1 MDFHAELARQLQRRE
16 FAVSTRYPDLPAV
29 AKTVSELST
38 LTIGI
43 YGAPGVWSAA
53 QVQGLVRSTLLARDH
68 AGYPASLDLL
78 RTAFLVEMVDMIPG
92 ESLIMSVS
100 ERQPEYPEVEGSFT
114 LIYLILHEMV
124 YWFLIDPD
132 RSLRH
137 QRSDYANGE
146 EEQEE
151 WRSMVD
157 RATRFVANAATIT
170 RRLYVRLSAPL
181 LAAPSNPPSP
191 FDRVL
196 GLGENPLNPAN
207 VQGLTVGNWR
217 EIEGVVPLL
226 ADNLEAAWSFV
237 LEALLGPTGTVSQEA
252 ALRYQELQ
260 RPVTAV
266 CSLHTKEKL
275 LEYILLLVTHLGNM
289 QLCQWIQ
296 DYAAMAYYEVNLEGP
311 CEQLDTAELREVAVE
326 IARQL
331 PAPTLCGIIR
341 RFGAPVEFEVDGFDA
356 DEF

>member
-29 AKTVSELST
+29 AKTMPELST
-38 LTIGI
+38 LTTGI

-53 QVQGLVRSTLLARDH
+53 QVQGLVRSVLEARNG
-68 AGYPASLDLL
+68 GYPDSLYLL
-78 RTAFLVEMVDMIPG
+78 RTVILIFLRDTISSDTVAASVLERIPHHPPEAFALEY
-92 ESLIMSVS
+92 LIIH
-100 ERQPEYPEVEGSFT
+100 E
-114 LIYLILHEMV
+114 LIYWFQLRVDDMLH
-124 YWFLIDPD
+124 YTRFDFT
-132 RSLRH
+132 
-137 QRSDYANGE
+137 QE
-146 EEQEE
+146 EEEDQEE
-151 WRSMVD
+151 WMRMVD
-157 RATRFVANAATIT
+157 HATRIVSNAAVIT
-170 RRLYVRLSAPL
+170 RRLYVSLSTPL
-181 LAAPSNPPSP
+181 LAAPPDQPSA
-191 FDRVL
+191 FDRIL
-196 GLGENPLNPAN
+196 GRGENPLNPVN

-237 LEALLGPTGTVSQEA
+237 LEAMLGPSGIVSQEA

-266 CSLHTKEKL
+266 CSLHTREKL
-275 LEYILLLVTHLGNM
+275 LEYILLLVNHLGNVE
-289 QLCQWIQ
+289 LCQWIQ
-296 DYAAMAYYEVNLEGP
+296 DYASMAYYQVDLEGP
-311 CEQLDTAELREVAVE
+311 CEQLDAAELREVAVE

-341 RFGAPVEFEVDGFDA
+341 RFGTPVEFEVDGFDA